1 MTEKQRLDKIA
12 ELKSDMRSLLELA
25 EVEKRDLNQD
35 EQTTFDKL
43 DSEVRMHNNY
53 FRATK

>member
-25 EVEKRDLNQD
+25 EVEK
-35 EQTTFDKL
+35 ET
-43 DSEVRMHNNY
+43 
-53 FRATK
+53 